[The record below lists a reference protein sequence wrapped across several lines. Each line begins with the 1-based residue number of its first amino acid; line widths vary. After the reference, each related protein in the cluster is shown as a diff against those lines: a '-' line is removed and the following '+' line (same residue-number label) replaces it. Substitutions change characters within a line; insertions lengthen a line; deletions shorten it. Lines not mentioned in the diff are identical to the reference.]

1 MTIRRGRRLATL
13 AALTLFPACV
23 PPADEAAN
31 PLFEAEFK
39 DFHRTYQP
47 MAQWRG
53 RPLAVYFWATW
64 CESCRREVPELV
76 AAYERHR
83 NVGLQIV
90 GIAIDQTDKVEA
102 FVTETGI
109 PYPMLVGG
117 NDALQLSRRLGN
129 GVGGLPYM
137 VVVNRAGRVV
147 GTHIGE
153 LTPGKLT
160 ELLAPVSQ
168 PERDSEAQAPRESLD
183 VSAGRTR
190 DRRAARP
197 KAEFLAGGGSTRCSA

>member
-1 MTIRRGRRLATL
+1 MTRPHRRTLATL
-13 AALTLFPACV
+13 VAFTLAAACV
-23 PPADEAAN
+23 PPAGDAAN
-31 PLFEAEFK
+31 PLFEAKFK
-39 DFHRTYQP
+39 DFNRTYQP
-47 MAQWRG
+47 LVQWRG

-76 AAYERHR
+76 AAYDSHR
-83 NVGLQIV
+83 DVELQIV

-102 FVTETGI
+102 FVKETGI

-137 VVVNRAGRVV
+137 VIVNRDGRVV

-160 ELLAPVSQ
+160 ELLAPVS
-168 PERDSEAQAPRESLD
+168 
-183 VSAGRTR
+183 
-190 DRRAARP
+190 RP
-197 KAEFLAGGGSTRCSA
+197 GQTPGA

>member
-1 MTIRRGRRLATL
+1 MVLWSL
-13 AALTLFPACV
+13 ACV
-23 PPADEAAN
+23 PSADEVGST
-31 PLFEAEFK
+31 PLFEAKFK
-39 DFHRTYQP
+39 DFQRTYQP
-47 MAQWRG
+47 LAQWRG

-76 AAYERHR
+76 QAYERNR

-102 FVTETGI
+102 FVKETGI

-137 VVVNRAGRVV
+137 VVVDREGRIV
-147 GTHIGE
+147 GRHIGE
-153 LTPGKLT
+153 LTPGKLD
-160 ELLAPVSQ
+160 ELLAPVSR
-168 PERDSEAQAPRESLD
+168 PERSEGGIIQVMPPSLR
-183 VSAGRTR
+183 SG
-190 DRRAARP
+190 
-197 KAEFLAGGGSTRCSA
+197 